1 MHPHSARWDTHGQQ
15 DVDLSSSLKNGV
27 RQSPQV
33 LPKNLVC
40 LCRGSTVQM
49 LVKEIDGFLFVIEL
63 WDNYIYVMDCD
74 DAMWAKTQLG
84 QTAPTITLSTEDM
97 ISSN

>member
-1 MHPHSARWDTHGQQ
+1 MGFDKVSKCFQRIWFALAG
-15 DVDLSSSLKNGV
+15 
-27 RQSPQV
+27 
-33 LPKNLVC
+33 
-40 LCRGSTVQM
+40 GSTVQM
-49 LVKEIDGFLFVIEL
+49 LVKEIDGFHFVIEL